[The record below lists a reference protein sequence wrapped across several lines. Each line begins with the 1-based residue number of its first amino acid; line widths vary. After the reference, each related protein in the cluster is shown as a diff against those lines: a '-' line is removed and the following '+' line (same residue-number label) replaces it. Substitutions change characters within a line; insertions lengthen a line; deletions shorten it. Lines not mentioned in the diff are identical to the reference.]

1 MILGSLP
8 TSIVKDFFSLLL
20 MFSYSGIGIKLWN
33 LLTLERVP
41 SITEHSED
49 LLVRIDC
56 FKSSDSSLQKVLIK
70 FEMLSMSQNSWGK
83 GKGDFLQWKEFS
95 LGIGKKNWIY
105 FSEKYFSSW
114 LTYFS
119 SKSWIWIF

>member
-70 FEMLSMSQNSWGK
+70 FEMLSISQNS
-83 GKGDFLQWKEFS
+83 
-95 LGIGKKNWIY
+95 
-105 FSEKYFSSW
+105 
-114 LTYFS
+114 
-119 SKSWIWIF
+119 